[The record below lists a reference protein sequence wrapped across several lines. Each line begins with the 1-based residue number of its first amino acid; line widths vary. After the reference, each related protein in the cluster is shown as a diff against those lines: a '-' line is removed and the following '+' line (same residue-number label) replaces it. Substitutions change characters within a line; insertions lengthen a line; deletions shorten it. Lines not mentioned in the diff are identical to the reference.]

1 MATAKRH
8 PDYTKEFT
16 EVCLAELDYIKQRRE
31 RMGLSSDEI
40 ILETQRIRQE
50 LNKPRVNM
58 ERSYPKKFV
67 APSANAGLVGLAL
80 SGGGIRSATFN
91 LGLLQ
96 GLADK
101 KVLQCC
107 DYLSTVSG
115 GGYIGSCV
123 SSLLA
128 DTPEISTKPN
138 EFPLRDHIERT
149 RERKE
154 VSHLRASKNYLGL
167 NRSLFNMENWHA
179 IGLDISAKFVLNTIP
194 VAFALLL
201 ALFLFYTESMYYM
214 DFLDI
219 LDVGGNDKGNI
230 FGQMKAMIPVVST
243 ATLIWVFSAASA
255 VLVLVMRWVQVCS
268 WFKTSYESRQRVGP
282 QIARWTRVAVLLMTA
297 YFLIDII
304 YTQSWNW
311 VAGSTNRS
319 FDLVD
324 ILFYLQIV
332 SLVVVLGGQISP
344 SKSPAQQKLSQ
355 ALMSISLA
363 ILFIT
368 LPMGLLAAIYKVE
381 LQVKKEQF
389 STLTCQQ
396 LQPPPKNL
404 QKCIHIVE
412 PVFEQV
418 YIDAEGYM
426 RKMPKILEDPN
437 VELNLDEGL
446 RKQLVQVVRNY
457 KTYESARKHIA
468 FVLLA
473 IALILLLMGLFIDI
487 NRNSLHFFYRDRL
500 SGTFLVRRVNG
511 TMRPNYTILLKDLHR
526 HHNGPY
532 HLVNVTLNVP
542 VSKNPLL
549 QGRGADLFMFSKYYC
564 GAEVTG
570 YRSTASYQEGRTKL
584 STAMAISG
592 AAASPQMGSG
602 TNPFFAA
609 AMTLLNV
616 RLHQWLPNPKLDK
629 MPRIFW
635 PSYLL
640 KELLR
645 QGTENDTLLNL
656 SDGGHHENL
665 GILPLLKRHCHMI
678 IVSDAGADPDFS
690 MSDLANVERKARI
703 DLGIE
708 IIWGEKSGSDLGL
721 DKQHHTK
728 RRFLVGKIQYPDD
741 TDGILLYL
749 KATITGTE
757 SYQDVLAYRRKNPS
771 FPHQS
776 TANQF
781 FDEEQFESYRKL
793 GQLSAE
799 EIFPNEINSLA
810 ELEEWLEKLL
820 NNS

>member
-1 MATAKRH
+1 MATVKRH

-31 RMGLSSDEI
+31 RMGLSADEVI
-40 ILETQRIRQE
+40 QETQRIRQE

-58 ERSYPKKFV
+58 EKSSPKRFV
-67 APSANAGLVGLAL
+67 TPSASAGLVGLAL

-101 KVLQCC
+101 KVLQFC

-128 DTPEISTKPN
+128 DSPEVSTKPN
-138 EFPLRDHIERT
+138 EFPLRDQTERT
-149 RERKE
+149 RERRE
-154 VSHLRASKNYLGL
+154 VTHLRASKNYLGL
-167 NRSLFNMENWHA
+167 DRSLFNMENWHA

-194 VAFALLL
+194 VAFGLLL
-201 ALFLFYTESMYYM
+201 ALFLFLIESTYYI
-214 DFLDI
+214 DFLD
-219 LDVGGNDKGNI
+219 LFNRTGTERNSGL
-230 FGQMKAMIPVVST
+230 MALIPKVST
-243 ATLIWVFSAASA
+243 ATLIWVAAA
-255 VLVLVMRWVQVCS
+255 AAGVLVLILRWTQVCS
-268 WFKTSYESRQRVGP
+268 WFKTSYEARQRMGP
-282 QIARWTRVAVLLMTA
+282 QIARWTRIAVLLIAT
-297 YFLIDII
+297 YFLIDFI

-311 VAGSTNRS
+311 VAGSTNES

-324 ILFYLQIV
+324 IFFYLQIV
-332 SLVVVLGGQISP
+332 SIVVVLGGQVSP

-355 ALMSISLA
+355 ALISTSLA

-381 LQVKKEQF
+381 LDAKREQF
-389 STLTCQQ
+389 SRLTCQQ
-396 LQPPPKNL
+396 LQPPPEDL
-404 QKCIHIVE
+404 QKCIRIVE

-418 YIDAEGYM
+418 YIDTEGYM
-426 RKMPKILEDPN
+426 RKIPHILEDPS
-437 VELNLDEGL
+437 VELNLDEGM
-446 RKQLVQVVRNY
+446 RKQLNQVVRRY
-457 KTYESARKHIA
+457 TTYESSRNHIA
-468 FVLLA
+468 VVVFA
-473 IALILLLMGLFIDI
+473 IALILLLMGVFIDI

-500 SGTFLVRRVNG
+500 SGTFLVRRFNG
-511 TMRPNYTILLKDLHR
+511 GIRPNYTLLLKDLHR

-564 GAEVTG
+564 GAEITG

-629 MPRIFW
+629 IPRIFW
-635 PSYLL
+635 PSYLV

-645 QGTENDTLLNL
+645 QGTENDALLNL

-665 GILPLLKRHCHMI
+665 GIFPLLKRHCRMI
-678 IVSDAGADPDFS
+678 IASDAGADPDFS

-708 IIWGEKSGSDLGL
+708 IIWGEKSGNDLGL
-721 DKQHHTK
+721 DEQQHTK
-728 RRFLVGKIQYPDD
+728 RRFLVGRIQYPDD
-741 TDGILLYL
+741 TNGILLYL
-749 KATITGTE
+749 KATVTGTE
-757 SYQDVLAYRRKNPS
+757 TYQDVLAYRRKNPS

-799 EIFPNEINSLA
+799 EIFPNEINSLV
-810 ELEEWLEKLL
+810 ELEERLEKLL

>member
-8 PDYTKEFT
+8 SDYTKEFT

-31 RMGLSSDEI
+31 RMGLSSDEVI
-40 ILETQRIRQE
+40 QETQRIRQE

-58 ERSYPKKFV
+58 ERSSPKRF
-67 APSANAGLVGLAL
+67 ATPSANAGLVGLAL

-101 KVLQCC
+101 KVLQYC

-123 SSLLA
+123 SSLLT
-128 DTPEISTKPN
+128 DTPESSTKPN
-138 EFPLRDHIERT
+138 EFPLRDQSERT

-154 VSHLRASKNYLGL
+154 VTHLRASKNYLGL
-167 NRSLFNMENWHA
+167 NRSLFNIDNWHA
-179 IGLDISAKFVLNTIP
+179 VGLDISAKVVLNTIP
-194 VAFALLL
+194 LSFTILLALLL
-201 ALFLFYTESMYYM
+201 YIGESTFYK
-214 DFLDI
+214 DFLDL
-219 LDVGGNDKGNI
+219 LDSDFTSGI
-230 FGQMKAMIPVVST
+230 FKFIEFIPVVSLS
-243 ATLIWVFSAASA
+243 TLIWIAAILA
-255 VLVLVMRWVQVCS
+255 IIVVLVTRWRQVS
-268 WFKTSYESRQRVGP
+268 AWWKHSYESRKRDGSR
-282 QIARWTRVAVLLMTA
+282 ISHWTVLA
-297 YFLIDII
+297 
-304 YTQSWNW
+304 
-311 VAGSTNRS
+311 
-319 FDLVD
+319 
-324 ILFYLQIV
+324 V
-332 SLVVVLGGQISP
+332 SLVALSLLLDFIYSQAWRWVVGDVEGSFQIMDMFFYLSMAAFAVMLVGQVSP

-355 ALMSISLA
+355 LLISSALA

-368 LPMGLLAAIYKVE
+368 LPIGFLALVYEVEFRFQMQFLSDKTCKQLHTPEAVKVVE
-381 LQVKKEQF
+381 
-389 STLTCQQ
+389 
-396 LQPPPKNL
+396 
-404 QKCIHIVE
+404 KCIDEVVKPELEKLYVE
-412 PVFEQV
+412 T
-418 YIDAEGYM
+418 DGYL
-426 RKMPKILEDPN
+426 RDVVTILEDPQ
-437 VELNLDEGL
+437 VEMKFDEVTRNKLLGVIVDY
-446 RKQLVQVVRNY
+446 RQHQTVRR
-457 KTYESARKHIA
+457 TLSLA
-468 FVLLA
+468 LLA
-473 IALILLLMGLFIDI
+473 LAVVLLLMGVFIDI
-487 NRNSLHFFYRDRL
+487 NKNSLHFFYRDRL
-500 SGTFLVRRVNG
+500 SGTFLVRRLNG
-511 TMRPNYTILLKDLHR
+511 EMQPNHALLLKDLHR
-526 HHNGPY
+526 YYNGPY

-549 QGRGADLFMFSKYYC
+549 HGRGADLFMFSKYYC

-570 YRSTASYQEGRTKL
+570 YRRTASYQEGRTKL

-629 MPRIFW
+629 MPHIFW

-645 QGTENDTLLNL
+645 RGTENDTLLNM

-665 GILPLLKRHCHMI
+665 GVLPLLKRHCRLI
-678 IVSDAGADPDFS
+678 IASDAGADPDFS

-703 DLGIE
+703 DLGTE
-708 IIWGEKSGSDLGL
+708 IIWGKKSGGDLGL
-721 DKQHHTK
+721 DKQHQTK
-728 RRFLVGKIQYPDD
+728 RRFLVGRIEYPDD

-757 SYQDVLAYRRKNPS
+757 MYQDVLAYRRKNPT
-771 FPHQS
+771 FPHQT

-781 FDEEQFESYRKL
+781 FDEDQFESYRKL
-793 GQLSAE
+793 GQLSAQE
-799 EIFPNEINSLA
+799 VFPNEINSLA